1 MNTDTSKKTFLLVEG
16 ALMIAM
22 AFVLSYIKLY
32 DMPMGGSI
40 TLEMIPLVI
49 MGLRHGVKWGTFT
62 AAVHGII
69 QLILGFSNVMYCATI
84 PAMIGCVLLDYLF
97 AFTVLGLAGL
107 FLPLFKNKLIG
118 AAVGTAI
125 CGALRFLCSF
135 LSGWLLW
142 GSYAPKGWSVAY
154 YSLIYNGSYMLP
166 NIIIGVIV
174 ILIIGKQ
181 HRDFYFKRG
190 KTIDKT
196 GAGKRG
202 FYVLD
207 FTGNSVC
214 GNGSTVFEILYVS
227 RQHSSR
233 IQTLLV
239 MLLYATVFNIAGYT
253 LEMQAATKE
262 LAMQS
267 LKFTYLGKPFI
278 IFIMYLFV
286 MEYCGVK
293 LSKKR

>member
-1 MNTDTSKKTFLLVEG
+1 MNTNTSKKTFLLVEG

-125 CGALRFLCSF
+125 CGGTAFSVQFFVWMAFVGKLCTKG
-135 LSGWLLW
+135 LERCLL
-142 GSYAPKGWSVAY
+142 
-154 YSLIYNGSYMLP
+154 
-166 NIIIGVIV
+166 
-174 ILIIGKQ
+174 
-181 HRDFYFKRG
+181 
-190 KTIDKT
+190 
-196 GAGKRG
+196 
-202 FYVLD
+202 
-207 FTGNSVC
+207 
-214 GNGSTVFEILYVS
+214 
-227 RQHSSR
+227 
-233 IQTLLV
+233 
-239 MLLYATVFNIAGYT
+239 
-253 LEMQAATKE
+253 
-262 LAMQS
+262 
-267 LKFTYLGKPFI
+267 
-278 IFIMYLFV
+278 
-286 MEYCGVK
+286 
-293 LSKKR
+293 